1 MRRTTI
7 REIAAQAG
15 VSVATVDR
23 VLHQRPL
30 VREATVARV
39 EAAARSL
46 GYGNGF
52 PTVAKVALR
61 TGFLLQRAASV
72 FYRQFAADVESAAS
86 EAGGVTAQIEFC
98 DDVDPSL
105 LAEQIG
111 ALGAQVDALAVV
123 AIDHPLV
130 TDAIAALATRD
141 VPVISLLSELSAPAC
156 RGHAGI
162 NNRAAGRTAGWAVAH
177 CAAAPGPVGVLIGS
191 HGYLGQEDREIGFR
205 SYLRERAPQLSVLE
219 PIVCLDDPRLAE
231 SATRELLAR
240 TGAPIVALY
249 VAGGGEAG
257 AILALDEATAA
268 RPICVCHELSPPTRG
283 ALLSG
288 SVAVAIAQD
297 SRDIARRAVRLLAQ
311 LADGEPQPGAV
322 RPILEPSPFSVHTSE
337 NL

>member
-30 VREATVARV
+30 VREATAARV
-39 EAAARSL
+39 EAAARIL

-61 TGFLLQRAASV
+61 TGFLLQRAASD
-72 FYRQFAADVESAAS
+72 FYRQFAAEIDSAA
-86 EAGGVTAQIEFC
+86 IEFC
-98 DDVDPSL
+98 DEVDPSL
-105 LAEQIG
+105 LAEQIS

-123 AIDHPLV
+123 AVDHPLV
-130 TDAIAALATRD
+130 TDAIAALAARN
-141 VPVISLLSELSAPAC
+141 VPVISLLSQLSAPAC

-177 CAAAPGPVGVLIGS
+177 CAATPGPVGVLIGS

-205 SYLRERAPQLSVLE
+205 SYFRERAPQFSVLE

-231 SATRELLAR
+231 TATRELLGR
-240 TGAPIVALY
+240 TAAPIVALY

-257 AILALDEATAA
+257 AIFALDEATAA
-268 RPICVCHELSPPTRG
+268 RPICVCHELSPPTRA
-283 ALLSG
+283 ALVSG
-288 SVAVAIAQD
+288 SVAIAIAQD
-297 SRDIARRAVRLLAQ
+297 SRDIARRAVRRLAQ
-311 LADGEPQPGAV
+311 LADGEPQPGAL